1 MRTGKRWDWSGRTPL
16 IPILASLAFAAFLV
30 VVSGILGSWQA
41 HNDEVIRRIV
51 WKPGE
56 DPYESPEV
64 TQERL
69 RNIQRAQERRVR

>member
-1 MRTGKRWDWSGRTPL
+1 MWWDWSGRTPL
-16 IPILASLAFAAFLV
+16 MPILASLAFAAFLV
-30 VVSGILGSWQA
+30 VVSGILGRLQE

-56 DPYESPEV
+56 DPYELSSV

-69 RNIQRAQERRVR
+69 RNIQRAQERRKR